1 MISWHPQMLLA
12 LEKARRLIARAK
24 RNGKSDGFSR
34 YKLRPKEAKE

>member
-1 MISWHPQMLLA
+1 MISWHPQMLL
-12 LEKARRLIARAK
+12 RAK